1 MTVHNPEPGEVFYD
15 TGHGVRLAYVGT
27 ASTGEWITE
36 LLDDGQSRL
45 TRIAPSETRHRLVT
59 WTEKLITL
67 EAGQH
72 WLRTRNDYTGMR
84 ARVLSVFEHSTTWV
98 VYVTY
103 PDHQG
108 PPKIKAEIDFRRVFG
123 KLDREDRSG

>member
-1 MTVHNPEPGEVFYD
+1 MTVHNPDPGEIFLD
-15 TGHGVRLAYVGT
+15 TEHGVRIAYVGR

-36 LLDDGQSRL
+36 LLDDGASRL
-45 TRIAPSETRHRLVT
+45 IRYAPSETPHRLVT
-59 WTEKLITL
+59 WTEELVAL
-67 EAGQH
+67 EAGQT

-84 ARVLSVFEHSTTWV
+84 ARILSVFTHGSVTWA
-98 VYVTY
+98 VYVTE

-123 KLDREDRSG
+123 KLDREATP